1 MTKES
6 RKCLRLKSQKKYS
19 ILLLFYFYFTHF
31 CEEVMITL
39 VEIEWDIRFWLRI
52 PKEKWKLLSEF
63 EPSSSKVIGS
73 HGAVLGDQIQSFTD
87 VWANALIGIK
97 PIINIFHLGACEE
110 HPCRH
115 GENIQ
120 ISHRKALSSWEI
132 GTSCCEATLL
142 FPCTT
147 VLPVDEIYC
156 IYNLFI
162 DLLLQQQYRYCF
174 FTTYLYCFN
183 FSSLPMFFSSSQ
195 YKPAPQRYDHRPNSS
210 DPPLSGPGLG
220 PAVLWL
226 FHLQDVMVG
235 LNMEKLLT
243 WDP

>member
-31 CEEVMITL
+31 CEEVMKTL
-39 VEIEWDIRFWLRI
+39 VEIEWDVRFWLRI
-52 PKEKWKLLSEF
+52 PKEKWNLLSLNSG
-63 EPSSSKVIGS
+63 P
-73 HGAVLGDQIQSFTD
+73 
-87 VWANALIGIK
+87 
-97 PIINIFHLGACEE
+97 
-110 HPCRH
+110 
-115 GENIQ
+115 
-120 ISHRKALSSWEI
+120 
-132 GTSCCEATLL
+132 SCCEATLL
-142 FPCTT
+142 FPCTPI
-147 VLPVDEIYC
+147 LPVDEIYC

-174 FTTYLYCFN
+174 FTTHLYCFN

-226 FHLQDVMVG
+226 FHLQDVMVR